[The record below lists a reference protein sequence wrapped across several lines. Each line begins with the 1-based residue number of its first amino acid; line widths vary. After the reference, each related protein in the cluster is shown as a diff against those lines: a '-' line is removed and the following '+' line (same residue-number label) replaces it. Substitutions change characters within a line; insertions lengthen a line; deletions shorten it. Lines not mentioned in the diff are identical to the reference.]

1 MDISVDNL
9 FPSEIRSGTRGRKLD
24 VESLFSKTPLNS
36 EPDITF
42 TSNILLEK
50 REKRR
55 REKLNYYNQ
64 MLISCHKRIKDA
76 DDDQASDIVF
86 TVNESVPECKE
97 YNSLECLEYIS
108 DKLRKEDLDTTILT
122 PTNMFIT
129 WKYLELKKK
138 EKKEHSDKN
147 NKDDKDD
154 KDK

>member
-64 MLISCHKRIKDA
+64 MLIFCHQRIKDA

-86 TVNESVPECKE
+86 TVIESVPECKE

-147 NKDDKDD
+147 NKNDKDD